1 MGIDTPT
8 REELLEE
15 LSHYRDI
22 LKPYITDTTKLI
34 WSIID
39 EGRSVLLEGAQGTM
53 LDIDHGTYPFVTS
66 STQLVQVA
74 CLGLGLSPKDIGDV
88 TGIAKS
94 ILDKGWN
101 GPFS

>member
-34 WSIID
+34 WSVID

-53 LDIDHGTYPFVTS
+53 LDIDHGTYPFETHQPTIS
-66 STQLVQVA
+66 A
-74 CLGLGLSPKDIGDV
+74 GGCLGLGLRP
-88 TGIAKS
+88 
-94 ILDKGWN
+94 
-101 GPFS
+101 